1 MFDIR
6 ESIEK
11 YEDTVAVCQI
21 VFMKV
26 TTYISNYAQT
36 FILLLCKVSLHLIKM
51 VLLLPDCTSSMF
63 CHHRS
68 RLRVDYVKNV
78 QFNKLPHL
86 NFTQVSCV
94 FTTVFLNDSIRLCS
108 LLAHH

>member
-26 TTYISNYAQT
+26 TTYISNYAKT
-36 FILLLCKVSLHLIKM
+36 FILLLCKVSLHFIKM
-51 VLLLPDCTSSMF
+51 VLLLPDCISSMF

-68 RLRVDYVKNV
+68 RLRVDVTSKMYSLINYPILILHKY
-78 QFNKLPHL
+78 LCLHH
-86 NFTQVSCV
+86 
-94 FTTVFLNDSIRLCS
+94 DSIRLCI